1 MPVSRQEAIRIV
13 SEGHRS
19 VQELLSRL
27 DDDAFVRRG
36 TIGEGEWS
44 AKDLAGHLADWEEY
58 ALLTLDEWRS
68 RVRPWFEGV
77 DTDPVN
83 DEAIRRHLDE
93 PAAGVRRRFT
103 ELHDRFRSALT
114 DMSDEEWSEQAFYE
128 TDRPRSLG
136 ELVGAV
142 VGGDDG
148 LFRHADAHLGDVR
161 DYVSTLPT

>member
-1 MPVSRQEAIRIV
+1 MPVSREDAIRIV

-83 DEAIRRHLDE
+83 DEAVRRHLDE

-103 ELHDRFRSALT
+103 EGHDRFRSALA
-114 DMSDEEWSEQAFYE
+114 DMSDEEWREPAFYE

-136 ELVGAV
+136 ELLGAV

-148 LFRHADAHLGDVR
+148 LFRHADAHLADVR

>member
-1 MPVSRQEAIRIV
+1 MPVSREDAIRIV

-27 DDDAFVRRG
+27 DDDAFAQRG
-36 TIGEGEWS
+36 AVGGGDWS

-58 ALLTLDEWRS
+58 AIQSLQEWRS
-68 RVRPWFEGV
+68 RIRPWFEDL

-83 DEAIRRHLDE
+83 DEAIQRHLDD
-93 PAAGVRRRFT
+93 PATDVRRRFIGV
-103 ELHDRFRSALT
+103 HDRFRAALI
-114 DMSDEEWSEQAFYE
+114 DLSDDEWSEPSFYE

-136 ELVGAV
+136 ELLGAV

-148 LFRHADAHLGDVR
+148 LFRHADAHLGDLR
-161 DYVSTLPT
+161 DHVSTLPT

>member
-1 MPVSRQEAIRIV
+1 MPVSREEAIRIV

-36 TIGEGEWS
+36 TIGGGDWS

-58 ALLTLDEWRS
+58 AILSLDEWRA
-68 RVRPWFEGV
+68 RVRPWFDDV
-77 DTDPVN
+77 DTDIVN
-83 DEAIRRHLDE
+83 DEAIVRHLDD

-103 ELHDRFRSALT
+103 ELHDRFRSALI
-114 DMSDEEWSEQAFYE
+114 DMSDAEWNEPSFYE

-136 ELVGAV
+136 ELLGSV

-148 LFRHADAHLGDVR
+148 LFRHADAHLGDLR
-161 DYVSTLPT
+161 DHVSTLPT